1 MTPSRPVIALSLLLG
16 LGLSLCSRAA
26 LADLPGPRDVCD
38 VEGRG
43 CESCWESYRRD
54 DAAEQEAFKKCA
66 EALRAKGLVE
76 ACRDRQG
83 AGDAVYFCPAGAKI
97 GTKVVGGGC
106 GACSVGSGEIS
117 AVLAAGALGVG
128 LLAMRRR
135 RARRR

>member
-1 MTPSRPVIALSLLLG
+1 MTPSRLLIALSLLV
-16 LGLSLCSRAA
+16 GLSLSSRTA

-38 VEGRG
+38 VEGHG

-54 DAAEQEAFKKCA
+54 DQAEQEAFKKCT
-66 EALRAKGLVE
+66 EPLLAKGLVE

-83 AGDAVYFCPAGAKI
+83 AGDSVYFCPAGAKI

-117 AVLAAGALGVG
+117 AVLAAGALGVA

-135 RARRR
+135 KVPRK